1 MSKEYKMPELENIN
15 VAFEEMAN
23 HTEKFLRKYGNPHT
37 TVIAD
42 QRGIEVLQGTKAK
55 SFELN
60 DDIEFTDTINFV
72 ETSEPD
78 KVANILNDLQHRL
91 EVAEKAFELACDY
104 LVSVEGDELFELCKY
119 IYNNEDDL
127 KVKMNY
133 FKEQAEKE
141 VGGDKNE
148 RN

>member
-1 MSKEYKMPELENIN
+1 MSKDYKMPELENIN

-78 KVANILNDLQHRL
+78 KVANILNDLQHKL
-91 EVAEKAFELACDY
+91 KVAEKALNQMAKDWCLIDNPNKPSD
-104 LVSVEGDELFELCKY
+104 VVKKY
-119 IYNNEDDL
+119 
-127 KVKMNY
+127 
-133 FKEQAEKE
+133 KEQAEKE
-141 VGGDKNE
+141 IKGE
-148 RN
+148 